1 MTYLIDGTNICHWEK
16 NKGVAPLN
24 LRILLNLL
32 IELRRRKEE
41 YFCFFDANTRYKF
54 GSEEER
60 DLYLKLIGDYTWCFK
75 EVTGE
80 IRADDFILLKAHST
94 NSAIISNDLF
104 KDYVKKYPWLKS
116 EADTRLVKGL
126 LADGSLMLPTLN
138 IHRELDQALP
148 TLAKTL
154 ANLLDQWKS
163 EKEPV
168 SVDQI
173 ADPTPETGQSPAGIL
188 PLKKPDFSSVAPDQV
203 KQVEPLKPTA
213 APPSLEP
220 RKPKLTLKDVPPKPP
235 EPSTLPTEKRQ
246 VERLPN
252 PPEAQTWFPTK
263 LIRRLD
269 QEIRGQWPKRKG
281 WVLVDLSE
289 RKMPPIRIHAR
300 HYLRGSESAA
310 SHGYRVE
317 QEEGA
322 AFHLPSADDDYPVV
336 FVRAS
341 GQPIAE
347 AAKKLLF
354 DAQQQS
360 LAWLT
365 IELRG
370 DSEAEVFRR
379 DGSSYPLTKDEAPL
393 AAQEIEVAL
402 IGDVSRKRRHFLPF
416 KTKLASNGPSALFT
430 VELSDPAG
438 FSRKSYHFVLSSDH
452 PLGQGAVEV
461 DVRLRAGH
469 PDEIILRNLDFG
481 FPVAVD
487 IWETPPCG
495 EKWDTIGEE
504 PLVLHVL
511 YDRTSIDAEFWVT
524 ALATFDN
531 VAQSHTGRDAKAL
544 GLAEVSV
551 PPQKWNQPL
560 RKNLADAL
568 TETLPGLHDDVT
580 IDLWWFA
587 DIERSGIV
595 RPDRV
600 PTTKSS
606 TGQAGI
612 SDTSQLADRL
622 LSQSFNYAPGLDWF
636 DSVDEGLLQIEESIR
651 HSHEDGR
658 QQHVILIVGDSPP
671 PPKNTDDPIWQQLV
685 DRPLRTNARRSPKF
699 QDALQSLRRIKV
711 PVCWLFFRATPPP
724 EDTVFPD
731 YLSLFSVFETLK
743 ERALKA
749 LEQIDG
755 LSIEGCSGTKEGMSR
770 GLRKLFLHLRAGSGA
785 FPLARIL
792 RD

>member
-1 MTYLIDGTNICHWEK
+1 MTYLIDGTNVCHWEK
-16 NKGVAPLN
+16 NKDVARLN
-24 LRILLNLL
+24 LKILLNLL
-32 IELRRRKEE
+32 IELRTRKKEF
-41 YFCFFDANTRYKF
+41 FCFFDASTRHKLK
-54 GSEEER
+54 SREET

-75 EVTGE
+75 EVTGK
-80 IRADDFILLKAHST
+80 IRADDFILLEADST
-94 NSAIISNDLF
+94 NSIIIGNDQF
-104 KDYVKKYPWLKS
+104 KEYVNDYPWLES
-116 EADTRLVKGL
+116 EASTRLAKGELAGNSL
-126 LADGSLMLPTLN
+126 LLP
-138 IHRELDQALP
+138 ALKIRRKFERDLP
-148 TLAKTL
+148 ILAKTL

-168 SVDQI
+168 SVDRI
-173 ADPTPETGQSPAGIL
+173 ANPIPETGQSPARVL

-203 KQVEPLKPTA
+203 KQVEPLKPNA
-213 APPSLEP
+213 APPSSEP
-220 RKPKLTLKDVPPKPP
+220 RKPKLGLKDLPPKPP
-235 EPSTLPTEKRQ
+235 EPSTPLPEKKQ

-269 QEIRGQWPKRKG
+269 QEIRAQWPQRKG

-289 RKMPPIRIHAR
+289 RKLPPIWIHAR

-317 QEEGA
+317 QAEGA
-322 AFHLPSADDDYPVV
+322 AFHLPSADDDYTVV
-336 FVRAS
+336 FVRAP

-379 DGSSYPLTKDEAPL
+379 DGSSHPLTKDEAPL

-402 IGDVSRKRRHFLPF
+402 IGDVSRRRRHFLPF
-416 KTKLASNGPSALFT
+416 KTKLASNGPNALFT
-430 VELSDPAG
+430 VELAEPAG
-438 FSRKSYHFVLSSDH
+438 FSRKSYHFVFSSDQ

-461 DVRLRAGH
+461 DVRLRVGQ
-469 PDEIILRNLDFG
+469 PDEIILRNLDFV
-481 FPVAVD
+481 FPVEVD
-487 IWETPPCG
+487 VWEIPPCG
-495 EKWDTIGEE
+495 EKWEIIGEE

-511 YDRTSIDAEFWVT
+511 FDRTSIDAEFWVT

-568 TETLPGLHDDVT
+568 TEILPELHNDVT
-580 IDLWWFA
+580 MDLWWFA

-612 SDTSQLADRL
+612 SDASQLADRL

-636 DSVDEGLLQIEESIR
+636 DAVDEGLLQIEESIR
-651 HSHEDGR
+651 HSQEDGR
-658 QQHVILIVGDSPP
+658 QQHLILIVGDSPP

-699 QDALQSLRRIKV
+699 QDALQSLRRIKI

-755 LSIEGCSGTKEGMSR
+755 LSIEGCSGTKEGMAR
-770 GLRKLFLHLRAGSGA
+770 GLRKLFLHLKAGSGA
-785 FPLARIL
+785 FPLARII